1 MSLSAEDARK
11 VGGSDVAA
19 LVGLS
24 PWATPLS
31 VYARIVSGDM
41 GGDSPTLRRGRLLED
56 AVRRM
61 YAEDNGVALLGPAS
75 LKHPKYANVRA
86 SLDDVGRR
94 PGKGRHAVEIKTVW
108 RNEAGRWGEAGTDEI
123 PDYYAC
129 QAAFY
134 LGVGLEVGA
143 LDEDTADVA
152 AYLMGVEESPRVY
165 RVRHEPDVYA
175 WLMDAVQRFWR
186 DHVEPKR
193 PPPVT
198 APVVDAE
205 AARRL
210 YPREREELASF
221 ASLGPEER
229 AAILLYA
236 EARKQHEASKGAL
249 EAAEARLKLAL
260 GWRLGVD
267 GLPADTG
274 LLKVTWKAQKQGAV
288 SWAQAF
294 KALAQE
300 SGVPPKVVESV
311 ANKHRGEAPRVLRV
325 TETKEEEA

>member
-1 MSLSAEDARK
+1 MSLSPEDAKR

-41 GGDSPTLRRGRLLED
+41 GGDSPALRRGRLFED
-56 AVRRM
+56 AVRKM
-61 YAEDNGVALLGPAS
+61 YSEDHGVEMLGPAS

-94 PGKGRHAVEIKTVW
+94 QGKGRHAVEIKTVW
-108 RNEAGRWGEAGTDEI
+108 RDAASKWGEAGTDEI

-129 QAAFY
+129 QTAFY
-134 LGVGLEVGA
+134 LGVGLETGA
-143 LDEDTADVA
+143 LEEDTADVA

-165 RVRHEPDVYA
+165 RVRYDADVYA

-186 DHVEPKR
+186 DHVEPRR

-198 APVVDAE
+198 APKVDVE

-210 YPREREELASF
+210 YPREREELVSF
-221 ASLGPEER
+221 ASLPPDER
-229 AAILLYA
+229 AAVLRYA
-236 EARKQHEASKGAL
+236 EVRRQHEAAKSAM
-249 EAAEARLKLAL
+249 EEAEARLKLAL

-274 LLKVTWKAQKQGAV
+274 LRKVTWKAQKQGAV

-300 SGVPPKVVESV
+300 SGATPEVVESV
-311 ANKHRGEAPRVLRV
+311 TSKHRGEAPRVLRV
-325 TETKEEEA
+325 TETKEEE

>member
-1 MSLSAEDARK
+1 MSLSPEDARR

-31 VYARIVSGDM
+31 VYARIVSGNM
-41 GGDSPTLRRGRLLED
+41 GGDSPALRRGRLFED

-61 YAEDNGVALLGPAS
+61 YAEDNGVELLGPAS
-75 LKHPKYANVRA
+75 LKHPKYTNVRA

-94 PGKGRHAVEIKTVW
+94 AGRGRHAVEIKTVW
-108 RNEAGRWGEAGTDEI
+108 RSEAGRWGEAGTDEV

-129 QAAFY
+129 QVAFY
-134 LGVGLEVGA
+134 LGVGLESGA
-143 LDEDTADVA
+143 LEEDTADVA

-165 RVRHEPDVYA
+165 RIGYDADVYA

-186 DHVEPKR
+186 NHVEPRR

-198 APVVDAE
+198 APAVDAE

-210 YPREREELASF
+210 YPREREELVPFS
-221 ASLGPEER
+221 SLGHEER
-229 AAILLYA
+229 AAVLRYA
-236 EARKQHEASKGAL
+236 EARRQHEAAKG
-249 EAAEARLKLAL
+249 EMEDAEARLKLAL

-274 LLKVTWKAQKQGAV
+274 LRKVTWKARRRGDVA
-288 SWAQAF
+288 WAQAF

-300 SGVPPKVVESV
+300 SGAAAEVVESV
-311 ANKHRGEAPRVLRV
+311 ANKYRGEAPRVLRV
-325 TETKEEEA
+325 TGAKEEE